1 MTWRKPPVSF
11 SRYRNI
17 HLPVQQG
24 DTRKTVGLPLRNTNL
39 FLFFGILFFPGL
51 PSNTKQLVCGRR
63 DMMLLSRAEK
73 ERLAELL
80 QEIDEEEEAA
90 SRGPDSEVGRHQVLS
105 DNMCWR
111 FGNTSSHM
119 SQSLPDD
126 DCLPLL
132 PPFTAAHT
140 VSVNDARG
148 SGVRDSEP
156 DESRYLWLRDA

>member
-1 MTWRKPPVSF
+1 
-11 SRYRNI
+11 
-17 HLPVQQG
+17 
-24 DTRKTVGLPLRNTNL
+24 
-39 FLFFGILFFPGL
+39 
-51 PSNTKQLVCGRR
+51 
-63 DMMLLSRAEK
+63 MLLSRAEK
-73 ERLAELL
+73 KRLAELL

-119 SQSLPDD
+119 SLSLPDD

-140 VSVNDARG
+140 VLVNDVRG